1 MTPSHELLNAIYTI
15 VKDLPQPLQYNCT
28 TRELMLRL
36 NGNWSN
42 ETLELL
48 QQDEFIEVKKSGI
61 SFVVVLTEKGL
72 EKARDFRSC
81 NLIL

>member
-1 MTPSHELLNAIYTI
+1 MTPSYELLNAIYSI
-15 VKDLPQPLQYNCT
+15 IKDVPQPLQYNCT

-42 ETLELL
+42 ETLEQL
-48 QQDEFIEVKKSGI
+48 QQEELIQVKKSGI

-72 EKARDFRSC
+72 KHAQEHADLQQRK
-81 NLIL
+81 